1 MNMRRSD
8 LVWPAAVIG
17 LILLGMGTTFGMLF
31 ASRVDGGPQ
40 VIEAYYEKAVAW
52 DSTAAVRASS
62 LALGWTASVAL
73 QHTIGGAS
81 TIVVTLEDASGEP
94 VSGASGTASLSRPQR
109 AGILETAQLKP
120 GPDAG
125 SYVFAPSATGT
136 GLFDVAI
143 DMTRDDD
150 RFVRTIRSEW
160 HMP

>member
-1 MNMRRSD
+1 MTLHRSD

-52 DSTAAVRASS
+52 DSTASVRASS
-62 LALGWTASVAL
+62 EALGWTAAVSLEQTA
-73 QHTIGGAS
+73 GGTS
-81 TIVVTLEDASGEP
+81 TIVVSLVDANGEP

-109 AGILETAQLKP
+109 AGILETAELTP
-120 GPDAG
+120 GPEAG
-125 SYVFAPSATGT
+125 AYLFTVQSTGT

-143 DMTRDDD
+143 DMRRGDD
-150 RFVRTIRSEW
+150 RFVRTVRSEW